1 MKLIRYGEPGK
12 ERPGMLGPNGELRD
26 LSGKID
32 DIAGTVLSKEGLDR
46 LRALDPAVLPIVH
59 GDPRLG
65 PPVAGVR
72 KFIGVGLNY
81 ADHAAETGQPIP
93 AEPVLFTKAVSSIC
107 GPNDDVIL
115 PPGAEKGDWEVEL
128 AVVIGEPAR
137 RVSETQAMQH
147 VAGYMI
153 CNDVSER
160 AYQLE
165 GTGQWLKG
173 KSADT
178 FGPLGPWLVTTD
190 EIADPQALPMFLE
203 VNGEPMQKGSTAT
216 MIFGVASL
224 VSYIS
229 RFMTLE
235 PGDII
240 TTGTPPGVGLGQ
252 KPPRYLRPGDV
263 MRLWIEGLGEQCQ
276 KVVRAEA

>member
-1 MKLIRYGEPGK
+1 MVGPG
-12 ERPGMLGPNGELRD
+12 GELRD
-26 LSGKID
+26 LSGKVD
-32 DIAGTVLSKEGLDR
+32 DIAGHALRRESLNW

-59 GDPRLG
+59 GGPRLG

-93 AEPVLFTKAVSSIC
+93 VEPVLFAKAASSIC
-107 GPNDDVIL
+107 GPNDDVVL

-128 AVVIGEPAR
+128 AVAIGERAC
-137 RVSETQAMQH
+137 RVSETEAMQH
-147 VAGYMI
+147 VAGYLI

-190 EIADPQALPMFLE
+190 EIPDPQALSMYLE
-203 VNGEPMQKGSTAT
+203 VNGEPMQTGSTAT

-240 TTGTPPGVGLGQ
+240 TTGTPPGVGLGR
-252 KPPRYLRPGDV
+252 KPQRFLRPGDV
-263 MRLWIEGLGEQCQ
+263 MRLTIEGLGEQRQ
-276 KVVRAEA
+276 KVTRAEA